1 MKRLMMEKQKECHQ
15 MLLAKD
21 TEMKKLMRLM
31 KEQKKECIQILIAKD
46 ADTKKLMNAKDKTRK
61 RILLLKKTKTTKLI
75 MAKDTEIKKCKKEC
89 KRILLVKDT
98 EITKLRTSKGKE
110 IEKLNI
116 IVSNMKE
123 KVVSL
128 QDNVQYLKE
137 DMECVHFDNQL
148 KQREMRKDFNSVL
161 GSKQNTI
168 KKMNE
173 TMIDQRE
180 MTCKMLDEVNDAK
193 QKARVMTKKAEH
205 VTNVSTAHPEKDY
218 FCSPSY

>member
-1 MKRLMMEKQKECHQ
+1 MVC
-15 MLLAKD
+15 
-21 TEMKKLMRLM
+21 
-31 KEQKKECIQILIAKD
+31 
-46 ADTKKLMNAKDKTRK
+46 
-61 RILLLKKTKTTKLI
+61 LLKDVQVLLKVRRTLRSVGTSSSNTKLI
-75 MAKDTEIKKCKKEC
+75 TAKDTEIKKCKKEC

-116 IVSNMKE
+116 IINKMKD
-123 KVVSL
+123 KVISL
-128 QDNVQYLKE
+128 QDNVQCLKE
-137 DMECVHFDNQL
+137 DMEYVHFDNQL

-168 KKMNE
+168 KKMHE
-173 TMIDQRE
+173 TIIDQRE
-180 MTCKMLDEVNDAK
+180 MTCEMLDEVNDAK

-205 VTNVSTAHPEKDY
+205 VTNVSTAQPEKDY